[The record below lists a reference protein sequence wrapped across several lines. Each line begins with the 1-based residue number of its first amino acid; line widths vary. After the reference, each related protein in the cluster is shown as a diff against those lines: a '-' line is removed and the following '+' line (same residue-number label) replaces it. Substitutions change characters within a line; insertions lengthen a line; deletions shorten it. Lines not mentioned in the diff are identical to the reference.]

1 MSGGDRYWL
10 AEDCPQC
17 GQKDSPGA
25 WKGAR
30 VSGGAGVK
38 HRFSCCS
45 EACLLAY
52 NDDPKRIERE
62 RELLRSQRR
71 ALDGEIERLSE
82 QLGDMRARAD
92 RGTASG

>member
-1 MSGGDRYWL
+1 MSGGERYWL

-38 HRFSCCS
+38 HDFSCCS
-45 EACLLAY
+45 TACLLAY
-52 NDDPKRIERE
+52 NDNPKRYERE
-62 RELLRSQRR
+62 RKIARAQRD
-71 ALDGEIERLSE
+71 AIDAEIERLSE
-82 QLGDMRARAD
+82 LIGSTSTSAK
-92 RGTASG
+92 